1 MQRSNSPSI
10 LTFLPAGFF
19 LMLIGWSGLAAL
31 VWYTPPTVW
40 PRWLFFFLSVLAF
53 TGTTI
58 PVVAFLNIRFPSTP
72 PATIGTVMRQALWV
86 GIYFSTLEWLRI
98 ARVLSVAIALLVAAA
113 FIAAESLLRVRERSQ
128 WKP

>member
-10 LTFLPAGFF
+10 LTFLPAGLF

-72 PATIGTVMRQALWV
+72 PATIGTVMRQAVWV

-98 ARVLSVAIALLVAAA
+98 ARVLSLAIALLVAAA

>member
-10 LTFLPAGFF
+10 LSFLPIFFF

-53 TGTTI
+53 TGTAI
-58 PVVAFLNIRFPSTP
+58 PVVAFLNIRFRSAP
-72 PATIGTVMRQALWV
+72 PATIGTVMRQALWF
-86 GIYFSTLEWLRI
+86 GIYFPTLEWLRI
-98 ARVLSVAIALLVAAA
+98 SRVLTLAIAILVAAA
-113 FIAAESLLRVRERSQ
+113 FIAAEALLRVRERSQ

>member
-10 LTFLPAGFF
+10 LTFLPIILF

-53 TGTTI
+53 TGTAI
-58 PVVAFLNIRFPSTP
+58 PVVAFLNMRFPSAP

-86 GIYFSTLEWLRI
+86 GIYFPTLEWLRI
-98 ARVLSVAIALLVAAA
+98 SRVLSLAIALLVAAA
-113 FIAAESLLRVRERSQ
+113 FIAAEALLRVRERSQ